1 MQWTNTIDAPNL
13 LLVELVGGPMDGTT
27 LIANSPENDPRLD
40 VWDNEDR
47 AIAIYRDT
55 NAGEVGAEVSVHAN
69 DLYRTKAA
77 FAHHL
82 MLSDRDGQYILETD
96 SETFTV
102 HKYRVTDRLFAD
114 GELLLRGEHVSSKET
129 STIVWGKT
137 KRVPK

>member
-1 MQWTNTIDAPNL
+1 MDAPNL

-27 LIANSPENDPRLD
+27 LIAQDPQHDPRLD
-40 VWDNEDR
+40 VWDQEDR

-55 NAGEVGAEVSVHAN
+55 NAGEVGAEFSVHA
-69 DLYRTKAA
+69 DELYRPKAV

-82 MLSDRDGQYILETD
+82 MLSERGDQYILETD

-114 GELLLRGEHVSSKET
+114 GELLIRGEHQSSTDT
-129 STIVWGKT
+129 STIVWGKA